1 MKIKTM
7 TRMALLSA
15 IALTIFWVEAQ
26 IPMPISVPGVKL
38 GLANVVTVYAVFS
51 LGAWEAGGILLVR
64 VLLGSLFTGQMM
76 SLLYSAVGGV
86 LALLTALGLKRILT
100 GTQIWVASCFSAVA
114 HNLGRLP
121 SRLPSPGLRRS
132 CLICQ
137 SFWYPACSPASS
149 PDSPPRPCSNI
160 SIRLENPRF
169 TLQIAG
175 KTCQKCKENVS
186 FCLWRSP
193 CGCGKIK
200 ALQKRRHPICQ
211 FTSAPA

>member
-100 GTQIWVASCFSAVA
+100 GTQIWVASCFSAVGSQSGADCRRDCHHPDSGAPVLSASPFGIRPA
-114 HNLGRLP
+114 HRPLHRT
-121 SRLPSPGLRRS
+121 RRPGL
-132 CLICQ
+132 
-137 SFWYPACSPASS
+137 APAS
-149 PDSPPRPCSNI
+149 P
-160 SIRLENPRF
+160 
-169 TLQIAG
+169 
-175 KTCQKCKENVS
+175 
-186 FCLWRSP
+186 
-193 CGCGKIK
+193 
-200 ALQKRRHPICQ
+200 
-211 FTSAPA
+211 

>member
-114 HNLGRLP
+114 HNLGQIAVAIAITRTPALL
-121 SRLPSPGLRRS
+121 SYL
-132 CLICQ
+132 
-137 SFWYPACSPASS
+137 PACSPASS
-149 PDSPPRPCSNI
+149 PDSPLRPCSSI
-160 SIRLENPRF
+160 SIRLGNPRF
-169 TLQIAG
+169 TLQIVG

>member
-114 HNLGRLP
+114 HPDSGAPVLSASPFGIRPAHRPLH
-121 SRLPSPGLRRS
+121 RTRRPGL
-132 CLICQ
+132 
-137 SFWYPACSPASS
+137 APAS
-149 PDSPPRPCSNI
+149 P
-160 SIRLENPRF
+160 
-169 TLQIAG
+169 
-175 KTCQKCKENVS
+175 
-186 FCLWRSP
+186 
-193 CGCGKIK
+193 
-200 ALQKRRHPICQ
+200 
-211 FTSAPA
+211 

>member
-114 HNLGRLP
+114 HNLG
-121 SRLPSPGLRRS
+121 
-132 CLICQ
+132 
-137 SFWYPACSPASS
+137 
-149 PDSPPRPCSNI
+149 
-160 SIRLENPRF
+160 
-169 TLQIAG
+169 QIAVAIAITRTPALLSYLPVLLVSGLFTGLAAQALLQHLHKIG
-175 KTCQKCKENVS
+175 KSQIHAS
-186 FCLWRSP
+186 D
-193 CGCGKIK
+193 CGEDMSKM
-200 ALQKRRHPICQ
+200 
-211 FTSAPA
+211 

>member
-76 SLLYSAVGGV
+76 SLLYSAVGGGSGPSDRPGPE
-86 LALLTALGLKRILT
+86 ADSDWNA
-100 GTQIWVASCFSAVA
+100 
-114 HNLGRLP
+114 NLGRQLFQCGGSQSGADCRRDCHHP
-121 SRLPSPGLRRS
+121 DSGAPVLSASPFGIRPAHRPLHRTRRPGL
-132 CLICQ
+132 
-137 SFWYPACSPASS
+137 APAS
-149 PDSPPRPCSNI
+149 P
-160 SIRLENPRF
+160 
-169 TLQIAG
+169 
-175 KTCQKCKENVS
+175 
-186 FCLWRSP
+186 
-193 CGCGKIK
+193 
-200 ALQKRRHPICQ
+200 
-211 FTSAPA
+211 

>member
-114 HNLGRLP
+114 HNLGQIARRDCHHPDSGAPVLSASP
-121 SRLPSPGLRRS
+121 FGIRPAHRPLHRTRRPGLA
-132 CLICQ
+132 
-137 SFWYPACSPASS
+137 PTSP
-149 PDSPPRPCSNI
+149 
-160 SIRLENPRF
+160 
-169 TLQIAG
+169 
-175 KTCQKCKENVS
+175 
-186 FCLWRSP
+186 
-193 CGCGKIK
+193 
-200 ALQKRRHPICQ
+200 
-211 FTSAPA
+211 

>member
-86 LALLTALGLKRILT
+86 LALLTAQALLQHLHKIGKS
-100 GTQIWVASCFSAVA
+100 QIHAS
-114 HNLGRLP
+114 
-121 SRLPSPGLRRS
+121 
-132 CLICQ
+132 
-137 SFWYPACSPASS
+137 
-149 PDSPPRPCSNI
+149 D
-160 SIRLENPRF
+160 
-169 TLQIAG
+169 
-175 KTCQKCKENVS
+175 
-186 FCLWRSP
+186 
-193 CGCGKIK
+193 CGEDMSKM
-200 ALQKRRHPICQ
+200 
-211 FTSAPA
+211 

>member
-1 MKIKTM
+1 MKVKTM

-26 IPMPISVPGVKL
+26 IPMPIPVHGVKL

-64 VLLGSLFTGQMM
+64 VLLGSLFSGQMM

-114 HNLGRLP
+114 HNLG
-121 SRLPSPGLRRS
+121 
-132 CLICQ
+132 
-137 SFWYPACSPASS
+137 
-149 PDSPPRPCSNI
+149 
-160 SIRLENPRF
+160 
-169 TLQIAG
+169 QIAVAIAITRTPALLSYLPVLLVSGLLTGLFTGLAAQTLLQHLHKIG
-175 KTCQKCKENVS
+175 KPQIHAS
-186 FCLWRSP
+186 
-193 CGCGKIK
+193 GCGENMSKM
-200 ALQKRRHPICQ
+200 
-211 FTSAPA
+211 

>member
-114 HNLGRLP
+114 HNLG
-121 SRLPSPGLRRS
+121 
-132 CLICQ
+132 
-137 SFWYPACSPASS
+137 
-149 PDSPPRPCSNI
+149 
-160 SIRLENPRF
+160 
-169 TLQIAG
+169 QIAVAIAVAIAITRTPALLSYLPVLLVSGLLTGLFTGLAAQALLQHLHKIG
-175 KTCQKCKENVS
+175 KSQIHAS
-186 FCLWRSP
+186 D
-193 CGCGKIK
+193 CGEDMSKM
-200 ALQKRRHPICQ
+200 
-211 FTSAPA
+211 